1 MRKRTLAW
9 IGFVALACGCSN
21 QDSEGLKRVFHK
33 VVERGEDMTGGHH
46 SKVATSLRALRGS
59 ASNNALDSRVALRL
73 HWDKALADADIRV
86 SVPSPGVVKLE
97 GTITNQGQRGRALDL
112 AKTTNGVDDVQDG
125 LELKSA
131 PTVPGE

>member
-9 IGFVALACGCSN
+9 IAFVGLACGCSN
-21 QDSEGLKRVFHK
+21 QDSEGLTRVCYK
-33 VVERGEDMTGGHH
+33 VAERGEDMTGGHH

-59 ASNNALDSRVALRL
+59 ASNSALDCRVALRL

-97 GTITNQGQRGRALDL
+97 GTITNQMQRGRALDL
-112 AKTTNGVDDVQDG
+112 AKTTNGVEDVQDG
-125 LELKSA
+125 LELKSE
-131 PTVPGE
+131 PTLPNQ